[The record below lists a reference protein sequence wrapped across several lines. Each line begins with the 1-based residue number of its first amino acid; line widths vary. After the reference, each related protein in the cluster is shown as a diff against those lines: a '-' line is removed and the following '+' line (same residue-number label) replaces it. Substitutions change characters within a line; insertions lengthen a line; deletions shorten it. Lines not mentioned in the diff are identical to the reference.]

1 MRGDDSETLRL
12 SRDRAG
18 GVDTQKK
25 KTIAKNN
32 IWQEN
37 NIFTVQRTNH
47 RYNCLM
53 MPTQSMISIFAS
65 KCKGHYYSM

>member
-37 NIFTVQRTNH
+37 TIFTVQRAENKPSLQMPDDANTTNDF
-47 RYNCLM
+47 YFC
-53 MPTQSMISIFAS
+53 I
-65 KCKGHYYSM
+65 KC